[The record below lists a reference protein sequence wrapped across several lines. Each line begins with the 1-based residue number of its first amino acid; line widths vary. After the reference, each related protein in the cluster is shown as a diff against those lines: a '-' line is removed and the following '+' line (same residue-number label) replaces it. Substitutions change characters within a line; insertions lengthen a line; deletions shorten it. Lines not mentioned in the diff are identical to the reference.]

1 MQRYLSRASAVP
13 CELRAYTC
21 VAFST
26 DAPPIRIGLLA
37 RDTTH
42 AYATAQE
49 LFPTHHVAL
58 AELSPEW

>member
-1 MQRYLSRASAVP
+1 MQRYFSSTPRHPLTLSAF
-13 CELRAYTC
+13 TC

-37 RDTTH
+37 RDTAH

-49 LFPTHHVAL
+49 LFPTHRIAL
-58 AELSPEW
+58 AELTPEW

>member
-1 MQRYLSRASAVP
+1 MQRYLSRASAAP

-42 AYATAQE
+42 AYETAHE
-49 LFPTHHVAL
+49 LFPTHRIAL
-58 AELSPEW
+58 AELTPEW

>member
-1 MQRYLSRASAVP
+1 MQRYFSSTPKQPLT
-13 CELRAYTC
+13 LNAYTC

-37 RDTTH
+37 RDTAH

-49 LFPTHHVAL
+49 LFPNYRVAL